1 MTLALHYAA
10 RSDVGLRREGNED
23 SAYAGPHLIAVAD
36 GMGGHAAGEV
46 ASAAVITT
54 VAPLD
59 IAHAADDDLTR
70 AISGAVASASM
81 RLRELIH
88 DDPAREGMGTTLTAI
103 LWVDGHAAL
112 GHVGD
117 SRAYLLRGGQLYQMT
132 RDHTKVQSL
141 LDQGVITEEEMATHP
156 QRSVLMKALDGR
168 HAVKP
173 DVSAH
178 ESVPGDRYLLCSD
191 GLSGVTQ
198 ETDIHQILRSVRN
211 PDEAALQLIDL
222 ACQGGG
228 PDNITCI
235 VADVVDTAT
244 SGVPPTRAP
253 AFVGAAANG
262 VPGPSSRSSTGP
274 RPAAEPGRSG
284 SGPRPIAEPGRSGTG
299 PRPAAEPGRGGSGPR
314 PAIDPGDTQFFGP
327 PGSVPPDLVTT
338 RPQPALSDDDEITRS
353 GQPEDLPVRLPGPA
367 RDRDRES
374 ESPPAQSRDRDRD
387 QGRERAPARD
397 RARAR
402 PRDEPQAQPGELNLL
417 RERVTGLETARTS
430 QEAQIAD
437 LAHETAQ
444 QVRELRKLRAEL
456 ARLRDVLGG
465 EDAPSPRI
473 ASRRRGAAD
482 QSTARGWEVPDDLAG
497 ALPPADTTGDDAT
510 TMAGYT
516 PRQPGYSGIG
526 SGLLALGIP
535 AAKRS
540 REREE
545 KREEKAEGDASDQPQ
560 G

>member
-23 SAYAGPHLIAVAD
+23 SAYAGPHLLAVAD

-54 VAPLD
+54 IAPLD
-59 IAHAADDDLTR
+59 IAHAADDDLPR
-70 AISGAVASASM
+70 AIAGAVATASM
-81 RLRELIH
+81 RLRDLIN

-132 RDHTKVQSL
+132 RDHTKVQTL
-141 LDQGVITEEEMATHP
+141 LEQGLITEEEMATHP

-178 ESVPGDRYLLCSD
+178 ETMPGDRYLLCSD
-191 GLSGVTQ
+191 GLSGVAQ
-198 ETDIHQILRSVRN
+198 EADILQILRSVRN

-235 VADVVDTAT
+235 VADVVDTAA

-262 VPGPSSRSSTGP
+262 VPGPGSTPGRSSTGP
-274 RPAAEPGRSG
+274 RPTAGLGR
-284 SGPRPIAEPGRSGTG
+284 GPDSDPERG
-299 PRPAAEPGRGGSGPR
+299 PASDPGRGGSGPR
-314 PAIDPGDTQFFGP
+314 PTLQPGDTP
-327 PGSVPPDLVTT
+327 PPASSRGIHPDLITT
-338 RPQPALSDDDEITRS
+338 RPQQALPDDNEITYS
-353 GQPEDLPVRLPGPA
+353 GQREDLPFRVPGPA
-367 RDRDRES
+367 RDRDRARDPGE
-374 ESPPAQSRDRDRD
+374 DRDRD
-387 QGRERAPARD
+387 PGRQRNRD
-397 RARAR
+397 Q
-402 PRDEPQAQPGELNLL
+402 PQPGEASLL
-417 RERVTGLETARTS
+417 RDRVTELETARAS
-430 QEAQIAD
+430 QEARIAD
-437 LAHETAQ
+437 LAHESAQ
-444 QVRELRKLRAEL
+444 QVRELRQLRAEF
-456 ARLRDVLGG
+456 ASLRDGLGG
-465 EDAPSPRI
+465 EDVPSPGI

-482 QSTARGWEVPDDLAG
+482 QSTAKGWEVPDDLAD
-497 ALPPADTTGDDAT
+497 ALSPADAGTDAST
-510 TMAGYT
+510 IAEYT
-516 PRQPGYSGIG
+516 PRQAGYSGIG

-545 KREEKAEGDASDQPQ
+545 DKAEGDASDQPQ

>member
-23 SAYAGPHLIAVAD
+23 SAYAGPHLLAVAD

-59 IAHAADDDLTR
+59 IAHAADDDLPR
-70 AISGAVASASM
+70 AIAGAVATASM
-81 RLRELIH
+81 RLRELIQ

-132 RDHTKVQSL
+132 RDHTKVQTL
-141 LDQGVITEEEMATHP
+141 LEQGLITEEEMATHP

-178 ESVPGDRYLLCSD
+178 ESMAGDRYLLCSD
-191 GLSGVTQ
+191 GLSGVAQ
-198 ETDIHQILRSVRN
+198 EADIHQILRSVRN

-262 VPGPSSRSSTGP
+262 VPGPGGTPGRSSTGP
-274 RPAAEPGRSG
+274 RPTADPGRRPA
-284 SGPRPIAEPGRSGTG
+284 SGPGRG
-299 PRPAAEPGRGGSGPR
+299 PASDPGRGGSGPR
-314 PAIDPGDTQFFGP
+314 LTIQSGDTLHP
-327 PGSVPPDLVTT
+327 TSPDLITT
-338 RPQPALSDDDEITRS
+338 RPQQALPDDDEITYS
-353 GQPEDLPVRLPGPA
+353 GQREDLPTRVPGPA
-367 RDRDRES
+367 RDRH
-374 ESPPAQSRDRDRD
+374 RDK
-387 QGRERAPARD
+387 P
-397 RARAR
+397 
-402 PRDEPQAQPGELNLL
+402 EPQPQPQPGEVNLL
-417 RERVTGLETARTS
+417 RDRITELETVRAS

-437 LAHETAQ
+437 LAHGTAQ
-444 QVRELRKLRAEL
+444 QGQELRKLRTEFTS
-456 ARLRDVLGG
+456 LRDGLGA

-482 QSTARGWEVPDDLAG
+482 QSAAKGWEVPDDLAD
-497 ALPPADTTGDDAT
+497 ALPPADATGTDAT
-510 TMAGYT
+510 TIAEYT
-516 PRQPGYSGIG
+516 PRQAGYSGIG
-526 SGLLALGIP
+526 SGLLALGMP

-540 REREE
+540 REREDD
-545 KREEKAEGDASDQPQ
+545 KAEGDASDQP
-560 G
+560 